1 MDSLFPPPAIG
12 GFEAIASA
20 ISALAYLAV
29 GVAAL
34 GTAPGD
40 ARVRLFFVLSLT
52 SIAPY
57 LTPVLFWMRGA
68 DAQFTKPLTLLLFLS
83 VIVGGIAL
91 FHFLQVFPWRRPWIR
106 AHGSWLAAAYV
117 VCPLVAIGMM
127 LAAPDRLDESTPA
140 FALSILVVGMP
151 LLVLVG
157 LVLPFAG
164 LLSIYASWL
173 DAKRLG
179 IRNAER
185 PALAMLVS
193 QLAGGILAIIIV
205 PLLHIILPSSP
216 WTTIASALLFA
227 FGLLMPI
234 AFAMAIWVDGV
245 LQIDAEESPIPHP

>member
-1 MDSLFPPPAIG
+1 MDSLFPTPVIG
-12 GFEAIASA
+12 SLEAMTSA
-20 ISALAYLAV
+20 ISALVYVAV

-34 GTAPGD
+34 AKAPRD

-57 LTPVLFWMRGA
+57 LTPVLFWWRGA
-68 DAQFTKPLTLLLFLS
+68 DAQFTKPLTLSLILS

-106 AHGSWLAAAYV
+106 HHGPWLAAAYA
-117 VCPLVAIGMM
+117 VCPLLAIGMM

-140 FALSILVVGMP
+140 FALTILVLGVP

-157 LVLPFAG
+157 LVFPFGG

-173 DAKRLG
+173 DAKRLDV
-179 IRNAER
+179 RNAQR

-205 PLLHIILPSSP
+205 PLLHIVLPSGP
-216 WTTIASALLFA
+216 WITIASALLFG
-227 FGLLMPI
+227 FGLLMPL
-234 AFAMAIWVDGV
+234 AFAAAIWMDGV
-245 LQIDAEESPIPHP
+245 LQIDGIASP